1 MEPKLL
7 NSGRNWLDFVLHEN
21 HPLRFS
27 KARGHRIECM
37 FGTVWI
43 TAYNE
48 LEDHM
53 LTQGQVYVVPNN
65 GLALVEAIGQGK
77 VRIHMPNLVLHV
89 LHRLLALAGW
99 DTAMKAWA
107 RCKRA
112 VADALAGRTT

>member
-7 NSGRNWLDFVLHEN
+7 NSGRNWLDFALHEN

-37 FGTVWI
+37 YGTVWI

-65 GLALVEAIGQGK
+65 GQLQVSLRQGVTDWSFVPQQLVQAGFRLTMLKEEEVNLETAFMRLTKGQ
-77 VRIHMPNLVLHV
+77 VQ
-89 LHRLLALAGW
+89 
-99 DTAMKAWA
+99 
-107 RCKRA
+107 
-112 VADALAGRTT
+112 